1 MNRKKKSKNGPIA
14 YYRWSPTEAELT
26 EFEANHNK
34 DMQSHLGKLML
45 NKYDAYTSDADI
57 ARIKG
62 DI

>member
-1 MNRKKKSKNGPIA
+1 MSRKKKNKNGPIITME
-14 YYRWSPTEAELT
+14 WSPTEEELT